1 MVKLICKA
9 IIKTLLIC
17 ALPIMVVGI
26 LELLGNVAIIAAGVA
41 ALAVLFYWAYNTEVD
56 KQAAKEEA
64 KREEE
69 KRAKAYEAVDKE
81 ANILFR
87 YVEEEY
93 DCKTVH
99 QQVQT
104 LLDAVHAAK
113 YYEKLPHT
121 YVSHWYDKIAN
132 LLKSKNYL

>member
-17 ALPIMVVGI
+17 ALPIFIVGI
-26 LELLGNVAIIAAGVA
+26 LKVLGNVAIIAAGVV
-41 ALAVLFYWAYNTEVD
+41 ALAVLFYWAYTTEVD
-56 KQAAKEEA
+56 KQAVKEDA

-69 KRAKAYEAVDKE
+69 KRAKVYEAVDKE

-93 DCKTVH
+93 DYKTVH

-104 LLDAVHAAK
+104 LLDAVHKAK
-113 YYEKLPHT
+113 HYEKLPNT
-121 YVSHWYDKIAN
+121 YTAHWYDRIAN

>member
-1 MVKLICKA
+1 MVKIICKA

-17 ALPIMVVGI
+17 ALPIIVVGI

-113 YYEKLPHT
+113 HYEKLPHT

-132 LLKSKNYL
+132 LLKNKNYL